1 MNSEVERFL
10 AEIVDPTIR
19 DFESNPASV
28 RHAFLACLTTFHAL
42 DRFEG
47 KRNLRKSFRDEL
59 PEFAVVDRVAHAF
72 KHVGTGNHKDENNQ
86 PLSDQDLI
94 ERSPARC
101 GQARCGL
108 SRLGRSEWRGHYS
121 FGNRKGPPAVSKK
134 GGCFLGRKSRGRSLD
149 TPLAPGRPARPKEG
163 RIWASV
169 ARCGDGD
176 AWWALSQRML

>member
-108 SRLGRSEWRGHYS
+108 SRLGDLNGGVTIRSEIEKDLLRS
-121 FGNRKGPPAVSKK
+121 VKRAAA
-134 GGCFLGRKSRGRSLD
+134 FLAEKAAADR
-149 TPLAPGRPARPKEG
+149 
-163 RIWASV
+163 
-169 ARCGDGD
+169 
-176 AWWALSQRML
+176 